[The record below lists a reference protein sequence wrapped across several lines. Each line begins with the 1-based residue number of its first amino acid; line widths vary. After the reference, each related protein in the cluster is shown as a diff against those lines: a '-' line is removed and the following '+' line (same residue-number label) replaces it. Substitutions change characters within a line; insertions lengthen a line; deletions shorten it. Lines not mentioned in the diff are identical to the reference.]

1 MNGQWR
7 YTLVAIIISHK
18 LYCMAFFPGSLRLL
32 INSSSNPHHPL
43 LVHGNMSHSLY
54 MTSSDRKNLNSSTES
69 FSLDMSPSEAASSQ
83 FLKDLAD
90 EIDEGDAWELA
101 YSLSSRPYI
110 STLVREMD
118 EDMRR
123 KFLSDALNI
132 NNESE
137 SANNIDPLWEQVKV
151 EAKYCL
157 EPEPQAGPQL
167 YQHILSQNSLMDAII
182 HVVSNEIATDL
193 ILATEVSNLFHSM
206 LTVEDSR
213 SIHLDVMAAA
223 MRSPSVGDA
232 LTAILFNR
240 GLHALVCHRVSH
252 RLWNV
257 GRTGLAK
264 YLQSTVSRTYQ
275 ADIHPAAKFGAG
287 IFMNCGSGIVI
298 GETAV
303 IGDDVSIMQGVTL
316 GGTGKERGD
325 RHPKVGNGVLLQDSA
340 TVLGN
345 IEVGDGAV
353 ITAKSIVTK
362 PVPPLARVSGIPAK
376 VRSYREPLQNDLFW
390 DDGDNTDTNCDSG
403 DDECL
408 ELHLRYKYMQ
418 LWEEDGRS

>member
-1 MNGQWR
+1 MRRQHKHIITT
-7 YTLVAIIISHK
+7 TLTFASGTLCRAFVPGNCIID
-18 LYCMAFFPGSLRLL
+18 YVTTSLRRQVSSASST
-32 INSSSNPHHPL
+32 SSSSALHVMTADNATSPASDL
-43 LVHGNMSHSLY
+43 L
-54 MTSSDRKNLNSSTES
+54 KISSTK
-69 FSLDMSPSEAASSQ
+69 LM
-83 FLKDLAD
+83 KDLAD

-118 EDMRR
+118 EGTRL

-132 NNESE
+132 NDES
-137 SANNIDPLWEQVKV
+137 SMNDDSSSNVDPLWEQVKV
-151 EAKYCL
+151 EAKFGL
-157 EPEPQAGPQL
+157 EPEPQAGPQI
-167 YQHILSQNSLMDAII
+167 YQHILSQNSLIDAVV

-206 LTVEDSR
+206 LTNEDSR

-232 LTAILFNR
+232 FTAILFNR

-252 RLWNV
+252 QLWNKD
-257 GRTGLAK
+257 RRGLAK
-264 YLQSTVSRTYQ
+264 YLQSTISRTYQ

-287 IFMNCGSGIVI
+287 IYMNCGSGIVI

-303 IGDDVSIMQGVTL
+303 IGNDVSIMQGVTL
-316 GGTGKERGD
+316 GGTGKERGN
-325 RHPKVGNGVLLQDSA
+325 RHPKIGNGVLLQDSA

-376 VRSYREPLQNDLFW
+376 IRSYREPLVDDLFIPDSW
-390 DDGDNTDTNCDSG
+390 DNDCDNGDE
-403 DDECL
+403 ECL

-418 LWEEDGRS
+418 LWAEDESR